1 MVIFEIALFCVC
13 EVLPESTSG
22 VNRICDFDHK
32 SLQDCNR
39 LGGDEMCVRVVFS
52 TFWGLPKPWELSR

>member
-39 LGGDEMCVRVVFS
+39 LGGDEMCVRVVFFYVLGVAK
-52 TFWGLPKPWELSR
+52 TLRTK